1 MVVTDDIVIFARYII
16 VPYLISLFLSTWCL
30 LTIVRLKSATTDS
43 RK

>member
-16 VPYLISLFLSTWCL
+16 VSYPISLFLSTWCL
-30 LTIVRLKSATTDS
+30 LIVRLKSATTDS